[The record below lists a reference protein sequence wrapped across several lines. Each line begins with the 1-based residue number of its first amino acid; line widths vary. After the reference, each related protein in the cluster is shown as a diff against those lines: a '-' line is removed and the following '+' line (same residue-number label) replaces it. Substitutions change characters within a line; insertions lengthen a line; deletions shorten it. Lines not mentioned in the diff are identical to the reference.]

1 MALTDVYAQDILEA
15 KLKDLKSLKSLISIH
30 TETELKDVKG
40 SIGNFEIEI
49 QNSSGS
55 QVLNVGTVIIA
66 TGSDLYQPEEK
77 FGYGKYDNIITNL
90 EFEKNLKGEQPLNF
104 KSGEP
109 KKAVYI
115 LCVGSRTLDEP
126 EDSKSE
132 DDSAKVTN
140 PGCSRVCCDVGIK
153 HSRELQ
159 KAGIETTV
167 LYRDIRTFDG
177 GAEENY
183 YEASRE
189 GVRFIRYDVNKPPEV
204 TGEGK
209 KVNVYDS
216 LTNEIL
222 ELEADLVILGCGSVP
237 RVEDTAHIQS
247 LFKIPK
253 GADGFFLEAHP
264 KLAPLE
270 TTSGGIYLCGTAQYP
285 KSVHEA
291 IAQGAGAG
299 LKASILLSSDA
310 LVTEPVTASV
320 DSTICWGCGTCTEVC
335 MYGAPVLKESEGG
348 KGKVSYINPT
358 LCKGCGSCA
367 ARCPSG
373 AIIANLFSHEQLIAM
388 VNALGDEL

>member
-1 MALTDVYAQDILEA
+1 LTGVKADDILEV
-15 KLKDLKSLKSLISIH
+15 KLKELKSLKSLVTIH
-30 TETELKDVKG
+30 TKTELKDVKG
-40 SIGNFEIEI
+40 SIGNFELEI
-49 QNSSGS
+49 YNSNES

-66 TGSDLYQPEEK
+66 TGSDLYQPEGMY
-77 FGYGKYDNIITNL
+77 GYGKYDNIITNL
-90 EFEKNLKGEQPLNF
+90 EFEKNLKGEEPLRFNF
-104 KSGEP
+104 GAP

-115 LCVGSRTLDEP
+115 LCVGSRTLDGP
-126 EDSKSE
+126 EDSKIGDNAE
-132 DDSAKVTN
+132 KITN
-140 PGCSRVCCDVGIK
+140 PGCSRVCCDVGI
-153 HSRELQ
+153 HQSRTLQ

-167 LYRDIRTFDG
+167 LYRDIRTFDT

-183 YEASRE
+183 YHASSE
-189 GVRFIRYDVNKPPEV
+189 GVRFIRYDVSEPPQV
-204 TGEGK
+204 TGDGK
-209 KVNVYDS
+209 KVKVFDS
-216 LTNEIL
+216 LTDNEL
-222 ELEADLVILGCGSVP
+222 ELEADLIVLGCGIVP
-237 RVEDTAHIQS
+237 RKEDTAHIQS

-291 IAQGAGAG
+291 ITQGAGAA

-310 LVTEPVTASV
+310 LVTEPVTARV

-335 MYGAPVLKESEGG
+335 MYGAPVLKESEDG
-348 KGKVSYINPT
+348 KGRVSYINPT

-373 AIIANLFSHEQLIAM
+373 AITANLFSSEQLIAM